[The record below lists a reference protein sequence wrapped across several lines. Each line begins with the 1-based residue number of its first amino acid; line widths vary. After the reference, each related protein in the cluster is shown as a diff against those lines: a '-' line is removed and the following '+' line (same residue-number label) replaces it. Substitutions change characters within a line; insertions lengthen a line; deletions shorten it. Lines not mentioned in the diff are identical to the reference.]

1 MRSPTIV
8 AITIALLHV
17 VGLLVGGLAVALLL
31 AAVGIVWLLTVR
43 VVLAVAALRVV
54 VLHKATKLV

>member
-1 MRSPTIV
+1 
-8 AITIALLHV
+8 
-17 VGLLVGGLAVALLL
+17 LLL